1 MTRLVSKENKT
12 KSHWHFHYDKRRL
25 YLLYLSLLFMDRMN
39 YFHSNVCLCSH
50 SVVPF
55 SSISNQNQKSIY
67 FTQKYV
73 HKNMCGPFMTLQF
86 GIPKAFYCLYP
97 ADIERYK
104 LSFVS
109 SIKWKI
115 RLKVFISNKMWH
127 LFIYMHPQ
135 KCTCIIVEEEIW
147 RKNDDS
153 GFLSSSNIST
163 TFFSRLIISSITS
176 PFVRCIR
183 YFHQRLVGVIS
194 WVNRNFSSNI
204 GKIWWMSFLAMGL
217 NLIEEMKGLKMRK
230 KICRPN
236 RSRNRINELNDHM
249 FI

>member
-12 KSHWHFHYDKRRL
+12 KSHWHFHYGKRRL

-163 TFFSRLIISSITS
+163 TFFFSINHLISHPSVRPLQSIFPPAPCWCHFMS
-176 PFVRCIR
+176 ESEFQFQYRQNMMDV
-183 YFHQRLVGVIS
+183 F
-194 WVNRNFSSNI
+194 FSN
-204 GKIWWMSFLAMGL
+204 G
-217 NLIEEMKGLKMRK
+217 IE
-230 KICRPN
+230 PN
-236 RSRNRINELNDHM
+236 RGNERPQDEKKNM
-249 FI
+249 SPKPEQKPNQWT

>member
-39 YFHSNVCLCSH
+39 YFHGYVCLCSH

-97 ADIERYK
+97 ADIERHK

-127 LFIYMHPQ
+127 LFISTEMHMHHRRGRDME
-135 KCTCIIVEEEIW
+135 KERWLRIFV
-147 RKNDDS
+147 
-153 GFLSSSNIST
+153 FLKYFDYY
-163 TFFSRLIISSITS
+163 FFL
-176 PFVRCIR
+176 
-183 YFHQRLVGVIS
+183 
-194 WVNRNFSSNI
+194 
-204 GKIWWMSFLAMGL
+204 
-217 NLIEEMKGLKMRK
+217 
-230 KICRPN
+230 
-236 RSRNRINELNDHM
+236 D
-249 FI
+249 